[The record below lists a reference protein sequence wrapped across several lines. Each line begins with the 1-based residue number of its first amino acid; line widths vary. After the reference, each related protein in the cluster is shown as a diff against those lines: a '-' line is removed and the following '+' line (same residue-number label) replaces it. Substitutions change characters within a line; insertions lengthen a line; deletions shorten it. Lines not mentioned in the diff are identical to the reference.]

1 MAKPVDIPEL
11 ARQIY
16 GERFPQKIFEPFTR
30 CAASSR
36 FRAVRLS
43 STRRRRAEACIANDD
58 RHFEHFFDVSF
69 YAFTHNYSLFTLL
82 FSIFLCLFFTLQIL
96 SKIHDETQKTL
107 TIKTK
112 ITSNDRKI

>member
-1 MAKPVDIPEL
+1 L
-11 ARQIY
+11 QITW
-16 GERFPQKIFEPFTR
+16 EFLSLRVKK
-30 CAASSR
+30 
-36 FRAVRLS
+36 AVRLS

-58 RHFEHFFDVSF
+58 KHFEHFFDVSF
-69 YAFTHNYSLFTLL
+69 YAFTHNYSLFILL

-112 ITSNDRKI
+112 IISNDRKI

>member
-1 MAKPVDIPEL
+1 LKTSHEQVL
-11 ARQIY
+11 CVLQITWKFLSL
-16 GERFPQKIFEPFTR
+16 RVKK
-30 CAASSR
+30 
-36 FRAVRLS
+36 AVRLS
-43 STRRRRAEACIANDD
+43 STRRRRACIANDEK
-58 RHFEHFFDVSF
+58 HFEHFFDVSF